1 MSVAPVQRGKLR
13 RRYGVHA
20 RSVMAD
26 PRWSV
31 LPLAARGMWLHLTD
45 IADVM
50 PELRAPARG
59 QALTLP
65 DLARLLAAE
74 TNDVLGAVS
83 HLVNRDIIEPV
94 SDGYRL
100 KAY

>member
-1 MSVAPVQRGKLR
+1 MRPAIQPRTLR

-20 RSVMAD
+20 RAVMAD

-50 PELRAPARG
+50 PELRMPVRG
-59 QALTLP
+59 QALALP
-65 DLARLLAAE
+65 DLARLLAADPNE
-74 TNDVLGAVS
+74 VIGAIS

>member
-1 MSVAPVQRGKLR
+1 MKRPAAQRSTLR

-50 PELRAPARG
+50 PELRAPVRG
-59 QALTLP
+59 QAVTVP

-74 TNDVLGAVS
+74 PNEVIRAIS

>member
-1 MSVAPVQRGKLR
+1 MRTAIQPRTLR
-13 RRYGVHA
+13 RRHGAHA

-50 PELRAPARG
+50 PELRMPVRG
-59 QALTLP
+59 QALALP
-65 DLARLLAAE
+65 DLARLLAADPNE
-74 TNDVLGAVS
+74 VIGAIS